1 MGVYRPDA
9 RRKPSALVLSI
20 SGRTTRPARA
30 SALTDKRFGGQRR
43 RGLDPEEVRDAKD
56 HDRGDADQHRP
67 LYRDHAAFDR
77 FLLGA
82 ANKANIAAQS
92 ERNVD
97 LPNSKKVESTSGVRA
112 VAAVKALNDGQTKE
126 LANTGTGGAE

>member
-1 MGVYRPDA
+1 MTNFKPMLFILSLGLLTGCASVDA
-9 RRKPSALVLSI
+9 
-20 SGRTTRPARA
+20 
-30 SALTDKRFGGQRR
+30 Q
-43 RGLDPEEVRDAKD
+43 
-56 HDRGDADQHRP
+56 
-67 LYRDHAAFDR
+67 DR
-77 FLLGA
+77 FVLGA

-112 VAAVKALNDGQTKE
+112 VRAVKALNDGQTRE

>member
-1 MGVYRPDA
+1 M
-9 RRKPSALVLSI
+9 
-20 SGRTTRPARA
+20 
-30 SALTDKRFGGQRR
+30 KRFKTILHILPLGI
-43 RGLDPEEVRDAKD
+43 LAACASVDA
-56 HDRGDADQHRP
+56 Q
-67 LYRDHAAFDR
+67 DR

-92 ERNVD
+92 ERSVD

-112 VAAVKALNDGQTKE
+112 VNAVKALNDGQAKE

>member
-1 MGVYRPDA
+1 MRNFH
-9 RRKPSALVLSI
+9 KIFLVLPL
-20 SGRTTRPARA
+20 GLLAACA
-30 SALTDKRFGGQRR
+30 S
-43 RGLDPEEVRDAKD
+43 VDA
-56 HDRGDADQHRP
+56 Q
-67 LYRDHAAFDR
+67 DR

-92 ERNVD
+92 ERSVD

>member
-1 MGVYRPDA
+1 M
-9 RRKPSALVLSI
+9 KTLKTFALVFPL
-20 SGRTTRPARA
+20 GLMAACA
-30 SALTDKRFGGQRR
+30 S
-43 RGLDPEEVRDAKD
+43 VDAQ
-56 HDRGDADQHRP
+56 DR
-67 LYRDHAAFDR
+67 Y
-77 FLLGA
+77 LLGG

-112 VAAVKALNDGQTKE
+112 VNAVKALNDGQTKE